1 MARAAGG
8 SIVTTL
14 SNEDGTES
22 FDGNCLGTA
31 EKVWENTVGDMD
43 YIFIEKM

>member
-1 MARAAGG
+1 M
-8 SIVTTL
+8 

-22 FDGNCLGTA
+22 FSEEFVGGA

-43 YIFIEKM
+43 YIFIERMKR